1 MEAHKFTGKPLPSP
15 FSTRPT
21 DIDQM
26 PETPLRGSH
35 HRRAQSETFFRFSDD
50 ILLDDAVADF
60 DLSTLDLPCLSS
72 DNNNN
77 NNHISAAESDSSG
90 DVKATVVKQS
100 PGPTSSTTSS
110 HFRSVSVDADFFDG
124 LSIADDVSD
133 VRPRKY
139 HHRHNNSMDA
149 SSTANSSFDDM
160 MMMVDVNA
168 KKALAPD
175 KLAELSL
182 IDPKRAKRILAN
194 RQSAARSKERKIRY
208 TSELERKVQTLQTE
222 ATTLSAQVTMLQRDT
237 SGLTIENKELK
248 LRLQAMEQQAHLR
261 DALNETLREEVQR
274 LKIAT
279 GQAPAANGNNFNR
292 ALQSQF
298 SSHPQAYHFG
308 THQAQQS
315 QQQQAQQ
322 LHMHPRS
329 ANLST
334 QNRTGQPQPS
344 FADFN

>member
-1 MEAHKFTGKPLPSP
+1 MEPPHKFTGKPLPSP

-35 HRRAQSETFFRFSDD
+35 HRRAQSETFFRFTDD

-60 DLSTLDLPCLSS
+60 DLSTLDLPSLSS

-77 NNHISAAESDSSG
+77 LISAAESDSSG
-90 DVKATVVKQS
+90 DVKTAVVKQS

-124 LSIADDVSD
+124 LSLADDGSD

-139 HHRHNNSMDA
+139 HHRHNNSMDG
-149 SSTANSSFDDM
+149 SSTANSSFDEM
-160 MMMVDVNA
+160 MMMVDINA

-261 DALNETLREEVQR
+261 DGISLKSLTHETEW
-274 LKIAT
+274 
-279 GQAPAANGNNFNR
+279 
-292 ALQSQF
+292 
-298 SSHPQAYHFG
+298 
-308 THQAQQS
+308 
-315 QQQQAQQ
+315 
-322 LHMHPRS
+322 
-329 ANLST
+329 ST
-334 QNRTGQPQPS
+334 
-344 FADFN
+344 